1 MPEIIISGKKYGNLM
16 KIAPSI
22 LSADFLNLEQELKKV
37 IKAGA
42 DILHLD
48 VMDGHFVP
56 NLTFGYPLIKKL
68 RQNFDIPLDAHL
80 MITNPE
86 NYIPLLAEIGV
97 DFISIHQETVYHL
110 HRYIQM
116 IKDYGIKA
124 GIALN
129 PSTPVST
136 IFPIIGHLDFVLIMS
151 VNPGFGGQKFLPLVL
166 RKIAELRNKAEQLNP
181 ELLIEVDGG
190 VNNINAA
197 ELKKAGAD
205 ILVAG
210 SYIFGADDPSIP
222 INLLKNL

>member
-1 MPEIIISGKKYGNLM
+1 MI
-16 KIAPSI
+16 IAPSI
-22 LSADFLNLEQELKKV
+22 LSADFLNLGHDLKKV
-37 IKAGA
+37 INAGA

-56 NLTFGYPLIKKL
+56 NLTFGYPIIKKL
-68 RQNFDIPLDAHL
+68 KQNFDIPLDAHL

-86 NYIPLLAEIGV
+86 SYIPVLAEIGV
-97 DFISIHQETVYHL
+97 DYISIHQETVYHL

-129 PSTPVST
+129 PATPISTV
-136 IFPIIGHLDFVLIMS
+136 FPIIEHLDFVLIMS
-151 VNPGFGGQKFLPLVL
+151 VNPGFGGQKFLPLAL
-166 RKIAELRNKAEQLNP
+166 RKISDLKNKADQMNP
-181 ELLIEVDGG
+181 DLLIEVDGG
-190 VNNINAA
+190 INNDNAE

>member
-1 MPEIIISGKKYGNLM
+1 MI
-16 KIAPSI
+16 IAPSI
-22 LSADFLNLEQELKKV
+22 LSADFLNLGHDLKKV
-37 IKAGA
+37 INAGA

-56 NLTFGYPLIKKL
+56 NLTFGYPIIKKL
-68 RQNFDIPLDAHL
+68 KQNFDIPLDAHL

-86 NYIPLLAEIGV
+86 SYIPVLAEIGV
-97 DFISIHQETVYHL
+97 DYISIHQETVYHL

-129 PSTPVST
+129 PATPISTV
-136 IFPIIGHLDFVLIMS
+136 FPIIEYLDFVLIMS
-151 VNPGFGGQKFLPLVL
+151 VNPGFGGQKFLPLAL
-166 RKIAELRNKAEQLNP
+166 RKISDLKNKAAQINP
-181 ELLIEVDGG
+181 DLLIEVDGG
-190 VNNINAA
+190 INHENAK
-197 ELKKAGAD
+197 EIKKAGAD

-210 SYIFGADDPSIP
+210 SYIFGSDDPSIP

>member
-1 MPEIIISGKKYGNLM
+1 MI
-16 KIAPSI
+16 IAPSI
-22 LSADFLNLEQELKKV
+22 LSADFLNLEYNLKKV
-37 IKAGA
+37 INAGA

-56 NLTFGYPLIKKL
+56 NLTFGYPLIKRLK
-68 RQNFDIPLDAHL
+68 QKFDIPLDAHL

-86 NYIPLLAEIGV
+86 NYIPVLAEIGV
-97 DFISIHQETVYHL
+97 DYISIHQETVYHL

-129 PSTPVST
+129 PATPVST
-136 IFPIIGHLDFVLIMS
+136 VFPIIEHLDFVLIMS
-151 VNPGFGGQKFLPLVL
+151 VNPGFGGQKFLPLAL
-166 RKIAELRNKAEQLNP
+166 RKISDLKNKADQMNP
-181 ELLIEVDGG
+181 DLLIEVDGG
-190 VNNINAA
+190 INHENAK

-210 SYIFGADDPSIP
+210 SYIFGSDDPSIP

>member
-1 MPEIIISGKKYGNLM
+1 MI
-16 KIAPSI
+16 IAPSI
-22 LSADFLNLEQELKKV
+22 LSADFLNLEYDLKKV
-37 IKAGA
+37 INAGA

-56 NLTFGYPLIKKL
+56 NLTFGYPLIKRLK
-68 RQNFDIPLDAHL
+68 QKFDIPLDAHL

-86 NYIPLLAEIGV
+86 NYIPVLAEIGV
-97 DFISIHQETVYHL
+97 DYISIHQETVYHL

-129 PSTPVST
+129 PATPVST
-136 IFPIIGHLDFVLIMS
+136 VFPIIEHLDFVLIMS
-151 VNPGFGGQKFLPLVL
+151 VNPGFGGQKFLPLAL
-166 RKIAELRNKAEQLNP
+166 RKISDLKNKADQMNP
-181 ELLIEVDGG
+181 DLLIEVDGG
-190 VNNINAA
+190 INHENAK

-210 SYIFGADDPSIP
+210 SYIFGSDDPSIP